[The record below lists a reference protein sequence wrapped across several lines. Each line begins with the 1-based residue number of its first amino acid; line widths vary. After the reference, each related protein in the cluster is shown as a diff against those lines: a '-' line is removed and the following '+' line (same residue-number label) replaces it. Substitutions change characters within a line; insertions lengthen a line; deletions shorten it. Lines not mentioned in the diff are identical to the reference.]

1 MSDFRIKLETTVE
14 KGSAESQ
21 LNTIIKQLENKK
33 LKLKINDEEFK
44 TQIKGLTGLLNSAFK
59 MDKTQLSNLNE
70 FKNTLKE
77 INKLSKQAQKSI
89 FGQST
94 QNSGVKNEVVS
105 VKNLIKEYDKLQA
118 KQKTLE
124 KQMSRTTNKQS
135 YAELSRELVKIK
147 SEAESIGKAIDKI
160 GAVKGSKNLTD
171 SLAGTFNSL
180 SKQIDNTKTKME
192 GLFKNKNLTSDQ
204 SSKLNELKKELTE
217 LSHIELKK
225 DILDAEKPYAQMSK
239 LVRKIDE
246 VKSSLKGF
254 DIDLK
259 LGDSIDKA
267 KTSLSSLENKFNDL
281 KKQNIN
287 GDFIDVGEINKVISD
302 IERLKTE
309 MSNIDINSSGATAS
323 FQRISNEIDQCENKF
338 REFNNIA
345 SQGQKDIKF
354 NADVSKVISDLDRLS
369 QKCEEVGRSTDDVNK
384 LRVAIVGLG
393 NVSTSEAQA
402 NLSAYKKEISTIKSD
417 MVGAGN
423 AAKKT
428 NGFFKNFY
436 SSIAAYSIGDMLA
449 DGIQNSVR
457 AIGSTILDLDSAFRD
472 FSKVAPESFQG
483 TTEQF
488 DELKNK
494 AISAGQ
500 EVAKSSVEIINST
513 ANALQSG
520 FKNVDQAIE
529 YAKESAKFSNV
540 SDMNQE
546 DTDKALRS
554 ILSSYGGVEN
564 ALKGTNSEIQNS
576 TKSYSMLNRVMDA
589 SNKISIIEI
598 APYVQ
603 KCA

>member
-323 FQRISNEIDQCENKF
+323 FQRISNEIISLEN
-338 REFNNIA
+338 
-345 SQGQKDIKF
+345 
-354 NADVSKVISDLDRLS
+354 L
-369 QKCEEVGRSTDDVNK
+369 
-384 LRVAIVGLG
+384 
-393 NVSTSEAQA
+393 
-402 NLSAYKKEISTIKSD
+402 
-417 MVGAGN
+417 
-423 AAKKT
+423 
-428 NGFFKNFY
+428 
-436 SSIAAYSIGDMLA
+436 
-449 DGIQNSVR
+449 
-457 AIGSTILDLDSAFRD
+457 
-472 FSKVAPESFQG
+472 
-483 TTEQF
+483 
-488 DELKNK
+488 
-494 AISAGQ
+494 
-500 EVAKSSVEIINST
+500 II
-513 ANALQSG
+513 
-520 FKNVDQAIE
+520 
-529 YAKESAKFSNV
+529 
-540 SDMNQE
+540 
-546 DTDKALRS
+546 
-554 ILSSYGGVEN
+554 
-564 ALKGTNSEIQNS
+564 
-576 TKSYSMLNRVMDA
+576 
-589 SNKISIIEI
+589 
-598 APYVQ
+598 
-603 KCA
+603 